1 MNFDGCAF
9 LSSARQLATIPPNG
23 TPLDLEAANLRS
35 AISRAYYAAFW
46 RARAQYLLD
55 GEYISRM
62 DAHQTLINAF
72 RNSRYRNR
80 MAIGAHL
87 IRLRAER
94 NDADYESNVVLAA
107 LDHLDT

>member
-1 MNFDGCAF
+1 
-9 LSSARQLATIPPNG
+9 
-23 TPLDLEAANLRS
+23 
-35 AISRAYYAAFW
+35 
-46 RARAQYLLD
+46 
-55 GEYISRM
+55 M

-94 NDADYESNVVLAA
+94 NDADYESNIGTLPDLRRRAQRAIDVASVVLAA
-107 LDHLDT
+107 PSITSIPDLSAY